1 MMNSSMFL
9 VFLMFLV
16 GILTGVLITI
26 LVIECSTEKGTF
38 TINCPDEEEEVRTI
52 KVSIAASPELLVT
65 KYIVLTRDLDSKT
78 SQK

>member
-1 MMNSSMFL
+1 MTNSSIFL
-9 VFLMFLV
+9 VFLIFLV
-16 GILTGVLITI
+16 GVFAGVLVTL

-38 TINCPDEEEEVRTI
+38 TINCPDEEEGVRTI

-65 KYIVLTRDLDSKT
+65 KYIVLTRELDSKT

>member
-52 KVSIAASPELLVT
+52 K
-65 KYIVLTRDLDSKT
+65 
-78 SQK
+78 